1 MKIFAKLF
9 RKDKEKPIETL
20 VDLTFNNMNGKQIE
34 DLCKDIDETINRK
47 KLSKAQVEMLYIVK
61 NMARREIDKRWDI
74 MAEEHNAEQ
83 FIENRNEE
91 Q

>member
-9 RKDKEKPIETL
+9 RKNKEKPIETL
-20 VDLTFNNMNGKQIE
+20 VDLTFNNMNGEQIE

-61 NMARREIDKRWDI
+61 NIARKEVNKRIDS
-74 MAEEHNAEQ
+74 MAEEHYEWQAE
-83 FIENRNEE
+83 IARGK
-91 Q
+91 